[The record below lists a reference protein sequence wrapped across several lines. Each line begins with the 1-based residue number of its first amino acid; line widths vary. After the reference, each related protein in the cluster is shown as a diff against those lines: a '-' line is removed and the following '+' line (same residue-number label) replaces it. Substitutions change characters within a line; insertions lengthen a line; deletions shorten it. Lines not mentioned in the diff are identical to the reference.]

1 MFKFIQSTYLN
12 GFRHTTSEIGMKA
25 AAIKC
30 GKIDYLNNFGLEYSI
45 KSQFENAEKYLAA
58 VLHETLTN
66 SHMNNALIK
75 ACKSLSELAPTSSSI
90 EGHLSSCYYVAY
102 NSLNVLK
109 VTQNC

>member
-30 GKIDYLNNFGLEYSI
+30 GQIDYLNNFGLEYSI
-45 KSQFENAEKYLAA
+45 KLQFENAEKYVAA
-58 VLHETLTN
+58 VLRNFDELTYEQCIDK
-66 SHMNNALIK
+66 S
-75 ACKSLSELAPTSSSI
+75 KSLSELAPTSSSI